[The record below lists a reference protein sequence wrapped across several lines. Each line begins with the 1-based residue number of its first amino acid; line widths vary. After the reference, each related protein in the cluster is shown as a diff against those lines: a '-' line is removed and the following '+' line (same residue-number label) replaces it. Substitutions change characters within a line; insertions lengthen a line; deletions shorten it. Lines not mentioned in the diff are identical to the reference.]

1 MENDLFD
8 TYSFKERQEGQR
20 ERRKDKEKG
29 KRELKLTRG
38 NSDT

>member
-20 ERRKDKEKG
+20 ERGEKIRIREKE
-29 KRELKLTRG
+29 
-38 NSDT
+38 N

>member
-1 MENDLFD
+1 M
-8 TYSFKERQEGQR
+8 TYLILIHSKKDRKVRER